1 MTKDKRSK
9 DIDIEKLRMILDNPS
24 NPKIRE
30 IVAKHEKNLE
40 SIRERLSGK
49 SSKTKMRHTTSDF
62 LKKSDSLEP
71 RVIIH
76 EKEEEVVPSEIEPTE
91 TELQKEES
99 KDEVDIQDLFD
110 DEELYEVEKVDV
122 SESEFLEVRPK
133 EIEKMFEKTPE
144 KTEERLPTPIQE
156 EKEPIKEMH
165 VNEEKLPEWESVEE
179 TKPEVAPGEKEKQAM
194 KEFTEVATID
204 EKVEPPRFV
213 DETEEEIPTWE
224 PMELEKTKEEISSEF
239 VEEKPADETLEQ
251 VSEQK
256 EEPATAVKET
266 KVELKRAEKE
276 LKKKRKEEQKLKKLE
291 EKKKKRDAKQ
301 REREARKDE
310 KEKQENLQMKE
321 YEQKQRQNEE
331 EKLKNLEAME
341 EKKHVGEIVAQEKQ
355 EKDTPSRSELRE
367 QKSEAKKT
375 EKEQEAQIK
384 AQLKNE
390 KILAASK
397 KKEAKELKKKQKKN
411 VKLKKTESKIPEL
424 KADADVS
431 FEENVAEDTATEWE
445 SYDVEEMP
453 EVKPDTSAYTH
464 GDFTLYKKEI
474 KTATGKKR
482 TVHFFSKKI
491 PDVGE
496 PVQLPEN
503 YEVKVNK
510 RTGLPYLKKNK

>member
-1 MTKDKRSK
+1 
-9 DIDIEKLRMILDNPS
+9 
-24 NPKIRE
+24 
-30 IVAKHEKNLE
+30 
-40 SIRERLSGK
+40 
-49 SSKTKMRHTTSDF
+49 
-62 LKKSDSLEP
+62 
-71 RVIIH
+71 
-76 EKEEEVVPSEIEPTE
+76 
-91 TELQKEES
+91 
-99 KDEVDIQDLFD
+99 
-110 DEELYEVEKVDV
+110 
-122 SESEFLEVRPK
+122 
-133 EIEKMFEKTPE
+133 
-144 KTEERLPTPIQE
+144 
-156 EKEPIKEMH
+156 
-165 VNEEKLPEWESVEE
+165 
-179 TKPEVAPGEKEKQAM
+179 M

-204 EKVEPPRFV
+204 EKVEPQRSI

-310 KEKQENLQMKE
+310 KEKQKNLQMKE
-321 YEQKQRQNEE
+321 YEQKQRQKEE

-355 EKDTPSRSELRE
+355 EKDTPARSELRE

-445 SYDVEEMP
+445 SYYVDEIP

-474 KTATGKKR
+474 KTTTGKKR

-491 PDVGE
+491 PDAGE
-496 PVQLPEN
+496 PVQLPED

-510 RTGLPYLKKNK
+510 RTGFPYLKKNK

>member
-1 MTKDKRSK
+1 MAKDKKSK

-24 NPKIRE
+24 NPKIKE
-30 IVAKHEKNLE
+30 IVAKHEKNLG
-40 SIRERLSGK
+40 SVRERLSGE
-49 SSKTKMRHTTSDF
+49 SSKTKMRPTTSDF
-62 LKKSDSLEP
+62 LKKSDSLEA

-76 EKEEEVVPSEIEPTE
+76 EKEEEVVSSEIEPTK

-99 KDEVDIQDLFD
+99 KDEADIQDLFD

-122 SESEFLEVRPK
+122 SEFEVEKVEAPKPEFLEVRPK
-133 EIEKMFEKTPE
+133 EIEKIFEKTPE
-144 KTEERLPTPIQE
+144 KTEE
-156 EKEPIKEMH
+156 MH
-165 VNEEKLPEWESVEE
+165 TNEEMLPEWEPIEE
-179 TKPEVAPGEKEKQAM
+179 AKPEEIIEEKEEQTM

-204 EKVEPPRFV
+204 EKVEPQRYI
-213 DETEEEIPTWE
+213 DETKEEIPTWE
-224 PMELEKTKEEISSEF
+224 PMELEKAKEEISSEF
-239 VEEKPADETLEQ
+239 MEEKPADETLEQ

-256 EEPATAVKET
+256 EEPAITVKET
-266 KVELKRAEKE
+266 KVE
-276 LKKKRKEEQKLKKLE
+276 LKKKRKEEQELKKLE

-301 REREARKDE
+301 REREVRNAE
-310 KEKQENLQMKE
+310 KEKQKNLQMKE
-321 YEQKQRQNEE
+321 YGQKQRQEE

-341 EKKHVGEIVAQEKQ
+341 EKKQVGEIVAQGKQ
-355 EKDTPSRSELRE
+355 EKDIPTRSELRG

-390 KILAASK
+390 KISAASK
-397 KKEAKELKKKQKKN
+397 KKEAKKLKKKQKKDA
-411 VKLKKTESKIPEL
+411 KLKKTEPKTPEL
-424 KADADVS
+424 EVDKDVS

-445 SYDVEEMP
+445 SYDVDEIP

-474 KTATGKKR
+474 KTTTGKKR

-491 PDVGE
+491 PDAGE
-496 PVQLPEN
+496 PVQLPED